1 MSKDYDIDYNTTI
14 GEILNITDPDEFK
27 EVIEILYEWW
37 KISKILLY
45 NILYRLIFEIFIFV
59 IISIY

>member
-37 KISKILLY
+37 KISK
-45 NILYRLIFEIFIFV
+45 FFFV
-59 IISIY
+59 V